1 MGVARPLQR
10 FRQPHPHLIAHEFQ
24 ITGFSW
30 EYSGFVESFVHY
42 GAHKS
47 PRSPNL
53 PRSFPGWTYHAALVH
68 QRAHRYPRPRVIAAS
83 HGHRFTVSPGR
94 ESLTAAR
101 DPDKLAP
108 RVTA

>member
-10 FRQPHPHLIAHEFQ
+10 FRQPHPHLIAHGFQ
-24 ITGFSW
+24 ITDFLR
-30 EYSGFVESFVHY
+30 EYSGLWENFVHY
-42 GAHKS
+42 RAQIS
-47 PRSPNL
+47 PRSQNL

-68 QRAHRYPRPRVIAAS
+68 HRTHRYPRPIVIAAS
-83 HGHRFTVSPGR
+83 HGHRFTASPGR

-108 RVTA
+108 RVAA